1 MDGKLWWYTTRASGL
16 VAWGLLAAGVLWGLL
31 LSTRP
36 VRREVRSAWAVDL
49 HRFLGGAGVVFVA
62 IHVTSILLDGYVNF
76 GLAQV
81 LVPLASTWHPLAVAW
96 GIVAFYLL
104 LAVELTSLLRARLPA
119 RAWRMT
125 HFLSLPLF
133 ASATTHLLTAGT
145 ERNNAALKP
154 TVLAVAV
161 LVAILAA
168 VRVGSAARSRRGPSP
183 GPRPAIASV
192 EA

>member
-16 VAWGLLAAGVLWGLL
+16 VAWSLLAAGVLWGLL

-49 HRFLGGAGVVFVA
+49 HRFLGGTGVLFVA
-62 IHVTSILLDGYVNF
+62 IHVISILLDSYVNF
-76 GLAQV
+76 GVTQI

-96 GIVAFYLL
+96 GIVALYLL
-104 LAVELTSLLRARLPA
+104 LAVELTSLLRARLSH
-119 RAWRMT
+119 RAWRVT
-125 HFLSLPLF
+125 HLLSLPLF

-145 ERNNAALKP
+145 ERNNS
-154 TVLAVAV
+154 VLRPVVLGVAV

-168 VRVGSAARSRRGPSP
+168 VRVGSAARSRRGPLA
-183 GPRPAIASV
+183 RPALAR
-192 EA
+192 ADA